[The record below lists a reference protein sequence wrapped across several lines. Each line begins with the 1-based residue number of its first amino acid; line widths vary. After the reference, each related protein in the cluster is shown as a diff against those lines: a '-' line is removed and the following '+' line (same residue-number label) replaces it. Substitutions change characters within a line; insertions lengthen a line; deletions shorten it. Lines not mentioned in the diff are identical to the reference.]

1 MNILLHICC
10 APCAI
15 YPVEILKKE
24 GHKFAGFFY
33 NPNIHLYSEYLKR
46 KAVVE
51 RHSQE
56 EAYNVF
62 YPGYEVEKYFQYV
75 TDNENLKTRCP
86 VCWWL
91 RLQNTA
97 IVAAENGFEAFS
109 TTLLGS
115 PYQDHDVIKTIGED
129 IASKAGLKFY
139 YNDFRAGFNAGR
151 DKARAKGYYLQN
163 YCGCIFSEKERIEK
177 KGQK

>member
-10 APCAI
+10 GPCAI
-15 YPVEILKKE
+15 YPVDELKRQ

-46 KAVVE
+46 KAEVE
-51 RHSQE
+51 KHSKKE
-56 EAYNVF
+56 GYNVI

-75 TDNENLKTRCP
+75 TDNEAAKLRCP

-91 RLQNTA
+91 RIEKTA
-97 IVAAENGFEAFS
+97 KFARENGFEAFT

-115 PYQDHDVIKTIGED
+115 PYQEHDVLKTICED
-129 IASKAGLKFY
+129 VASKAGLKFY
-139 YNDFRAGFNAGR
+139 YEDFRIGFKPAQ
-151 DKARAKGYYLQN
+151 KMARTEGYYMQN
-163 YCGCIFSEKERIEK
+163 YCGCIFSEKEKIEK
-177 KGQK
+177 KGV

>member
-24 GHKFAGFFY
+24 GHKFAGLFY

-46 KAVVE
+46 KGEVE
-51 RHSQE
+51 KHSKE
-56 EAYNVF
+56 ESYNTI
-62 YPGYEVEKYFQYV
+62 YPEYEVEKYFQYIA
-75 TDNENLKTRCP
+75 DNENLKTRCP
-86 VCWWL
+86 MCWWL
-91 RLQNTA
+91 RLDK
-97 IVAAENGFEAFS
+97 AARFALENGFEAFT

-115 PYQDHDVIKTIGED
+115 PYQDHETIKNIGED
-129 IASKAGLKFY
+129 VASKTGLRFY
-139 YNDFRAGFNAGR
+139 YKDFRVGFKGAQGI
-151 DKARAKGYYLQN
+151 ARAKGYYIQN

-177 KGQK
+177 KR